1 MEMFSYAFV
10 LRKPCPLLKTLL
22 QCFEDLTNR
31 GFLASI
37 TLPEGADA
45 RWIEFRA
52 YERSSIHSTLVVNR
66 MLATVPNQVAKNAIS
81 IFNFGLAYKCP
92 LRIEVQ
98 DDNKSFRISL
108 LPPKRPQQQQSVE
121 DQIRLLNF

>member
-1 MEMFSYAFV
+1 MEMFSYAFS

-22 QCFEDLTNR
+22 ICFEDLHNR

-52 YERSSIHSTLVVNR
+52 YERSAIHSTLVINR
-66 MLATVPNQVAKNAIS
+66 MLAKVPDEVDRRAIS
-81 IFNFGLAYKCP
+81 IINFGLAFECP
-92 LRIEVQ
+92 LKVNVEE
-98 DDNKSFRISL
+98 DNKNFTIL
-108 LPPKRPQQQQSVE
+108 LLTPKSTQQQKAMKAQL
-121 DQIRLLNF
+121 QLLGF